1 MSLGACPRCAPGSCL
16 GAQAL
21 RDIVYVVL
29 RELEDEDLA
38 TSALEAKRAGRGTQ
52 RRYYGL
58 TPAGQELVE
67 RHRRGST
74 AR

>member
-1 MSLGACPRCAPGSCL
+1 
-16 GAQAL
+16 
-21 RDIVYVVL
+21 VVL